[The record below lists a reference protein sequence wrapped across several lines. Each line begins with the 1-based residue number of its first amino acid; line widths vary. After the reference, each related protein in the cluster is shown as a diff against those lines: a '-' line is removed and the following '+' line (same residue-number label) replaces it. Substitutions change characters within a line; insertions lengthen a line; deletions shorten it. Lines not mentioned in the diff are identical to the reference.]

1 MSRSNE
7 EWAVLI
13 AQKASEVLA
22 DNSEC
27 DSSLTTI
34 TAPDDQFALAID
46 HTLLKPDSTP
56 AQIDQL
62 CDEAIKYKFK
72 ARSCCVNGAN
82 VKQVAERLQGS
93 SSIPCA
99 VIGFPLGACT
109 TAAKGFE
116 TRDAITSGAQEID
129 MVIPIGTLKA
139 KDYKTV
145 FTDISFV
152 VQAAS
157 PVPVKVILETV
168 FLTDEEKIAASFIA
182 AEAGTA
188 FVKTCTGFLGGGA
201 TIEDVKLMWRTV
213 RYKEGKVKV
222 KASGGVRTF
231 EKCLAMFKAGAERI
245 GTSSGAAIIADT
257 STKGGY

>member
-62 CDEAIKYKFK
+62 CDEAIKYKF
-72 ARSCCVNGAN
+72 
-82 VKQVAERLQGS
+82 KQVAERLQGS